1 MKNLL
6 TKVKRDIKKV
16 IVQGKDLNEVY
27 PYATKGETMW
37 YKALGCAR
45 TCLFVILGVSIMSG
59 YGQAILHFKA
69 SSAEAESRTETADE
83 MFARKIDALKM
94 NLVDELMECE
104 SPGYKDEDGLI
115 TYDPQKG
122 NTVASKIPSL
132 GRLQYKAGTIVY
144 YKKTLN
150 NEVLTNTEAI
160 KLAFDTEKAKILA
173 KDIMFKSKN
182 KANDWLNCAT
192 KLDLNR
198 KIDIIKSLE
207 N

>member
-45 TCLFVILGVSIMSG
+45 TCLFIILGVSIMSG

-69 SSAEAESRTETADE
+69 SRDVEAKTETADE
-83 MFARKIDALKM
+83 MFARKIDGLKM
-94 NLVDELMECE
+94 NLVDKLMQCE

-115 TYDPQKG
+115 TFDPHRLNKDS
-122 NTVASKIPSL
+122 TKIASI
-132 GRLQYKAGTIVY
+132 GRLQFKVSTIIFYYKALYQKDITR
-144 YKKTLN
+144 
-150 NEVLTNTEAI
+150 TEAI
-160 KLAFDTEKAKILA
+160 KIALDTESAKVLA
-173 KDIMFKSKN
+173 KDIMFTHKN
-182 KANDWLNCAT
+182 KASDWLNCAT

-198 KIDIIKSLE
+198 KIDIIKQLE